1 MKVTFQTDKLR
12 QLCEEQRVAT
22 KKLGQPCAKKLAAR
36 LFNLMVADSVQDL
49 VVGDPHPLTGT
60 RAGQFS
66 LSLQGGMRLV
76 FEPANDPIPRRSDG
90 SIDWQNVTAVCIVFV
105 GDYHDG

>member
-60 RAGQFS
+60 SWTVFIKSTRRNEAG
-66 LSLQGGMRLV
+66 
-76 FEPANDPIPRRSDG
+76 I
-90 SIDWQNVTAVCIVFV
+90 
-105 GDYHDG
+105 

>member
-36 LFNLMVADSVQDL
+36 LADLYAVATVRDL
-49 VVGDPHPLTGT
+49 AYGNPHPLKGN

-66 LSLQGGMRLV
+66 LEVKDGIRLV
-76 FEPANDPIPRRSDG
+76 FVSSNDPIPQNEDG
-90 SIDWQNVTAVCIVFV
+90 SIDWFKVTEICIVFV
-105 GDYHDG
+105 GDYHD